1 MVPFRFRIR
10 KQSPRPSTRWPG
22 TSFSGKVYFSG
33 QPSVGA
39 GAFAFG
45 TQVCYD
51 GKVKSPA
58 CSQSWED
65 LTPAE
70 QEEVRQAYEDI
81 RSEWTSA
88 FSGGGPEDRF
98 ARDILRQVDQLLR

>member
-1 MVPFRFRIR
+1 MKRNHLLLTALAASLTIAL
-10 KQSPRPSTRWPG
+10 
-22 TSFSGKVYFSG
+22 SGCVY
-33 QPSVGA
+33 
-39 GAFAFG
+39 
-45 TQVCYD
+45 
-51 GKVKSPA
+51 A

-81 RSEWTSA
+81 RSEWASA

>member
-1 MVPFRFRIR
+1 M
-10 KQSPRPSTRWPG
+10 
-22 TSFSGKVYFSG
+22 
-33 QPSVGA
+33 
-39 GAFAFG
+39 
-45 TQVCYD
+45 CYD

-58 CSQSWED
+58 CNQSWED

-81 RSEWTSA
+81 RSEWTSV
-88 FSGGGPEDRF
+88 FSGGGPEDLF

>member
-1 MVPFRFRIR
+1 MAGDF
-10 KQSPRPSTRWPG
+10 
-22 TSFSGKVYFSG
+22 FSGKLSFFGQLSG
-33 QPSVGA
+33 GG

-51 GKVKSPA
+51 GKVKPPA

-81 RSEWTSA
+81 RSEWASA
-88 FSGGGPEDRF
+88 FSDGGPEDRF

>member
-1 MVPFRFRIR
+1 MKRNHLLLTALAASLTIAL
-10 KQSPRPSTRWPG
+10 
-22 TSFSGKVYFSG
+22 SGCVY
-33 QPSVGA
+33 
-39 GAFAFG
+39 
-45 TQVCYD
+45 
-51 GKVKSPA
+51 A
-58 CSQSWED
+58 CNQSWED

-88 FSGGGPEDRF
+88 FSGGASEDCF

>member
-1 MVPFRFRIR
+1 MAGDF
-10 KQSPRPSTRWPG
+10 
-22 TSFSGKVYFSG
+22 FSGKVYFFG

-70 QEEVRQAYEDI
+70 QEEVRQAYEAI
-81 RSEWTSA
+81 CSEWA
-88 FSGGGPEDRF
+88 AGFFDGGPEDRF

>member
-1 MVPFRFRIR
+1 M
-10 KQSPRPSTRWPG
+10 
-22 TSFSGKVYFSG
+22 
-33 QPSVGA
+33 
-39 GAFAFG
+39 
-45 TQVCYD
+45 CYD

-81 RSEWTSA
+81 RSEWTSV
-88 FSGGGPEDRF
+88 FSSGGPEDRF

>member
-1 MVPFRFRIR
+1 M
-10 KQSPRPSTRWPG
+10 
-22 TSFSGKVYFSG
+22 
-33 QPSVGA
+33 
-39 GAFAFG
+39 
-45 TQVCYD
+45 CYD

-58 CSQSWED
+58 CNQSWED

-81 RSEWTSA
+81 RSEWASA

>member
-1 MVPFRFRIR
+1 MAGDF
-10 KQSPRPSTRWPG
+10 
-22 TSFSGKVYFSG
+22 FSGKVYFFG

-81 RSEWTSA
+81 RSEWASA

-98 ARDILRQVDQLLR
+98 TRDILHQVDQLLR